1 MSVNPRWIYDRTLS
15 DVINGTKKGYY
26 NADDLNRIQDA
37 LQYVSDRL
45 SSDGYSV
52 TLQPPATKE
61 IGDIPL
67 PSVLQVYLTDLAILR
82 GVIAVTETTP
92 EVPADMAYLTWQEAN
107 DIEKILHDIDCLIA
121 NMEASWYYSGDLVA
135 GEV

>member
-1 MSVNPRWIYDRTLS
+1 MPVNPRWIYDRTLS

-26 NADDLNRIQDA
+26 NADDLNRIRDA

-45 SSDGYSV
+45 RSNGYPV
-52 TLQPPATKE
+52 TLQSPATKE

-67 PSVLQVYLTDLAILR
+67 PSMLQVYLTDLAILR

-92 EVPADMAYLTWQEAN
+92 EVPADMA
-107 DIEKILHDIDCLIA
+107 H
-121 NMEASWYYSGDLVA
+121 
-135 GEV
+135 